1 MSAVQA
7 LPPMMGSVPAEMGFI
22 NPLEM
27 FINSLNTNPYFIGF
41 MMLLLN
47 LGGRFIGMEMS
58 KEQEKT
64 FQHPWIRKF
73 FIFTVFF
80 VATRNILV
88 AAALTIVTL
97 LLLAFLLNENSD
109 LYILGTK
116 SVEVPSAG
124 VAVVQLQESANNS
137 AQGGLT
143 FEEKE
148 ILKRLTEKQMKFASS
163 SMGTPAASNPEEK
176 KSAPTA
182 EQNYFENMT
191 HLQY

>member
-7 LPPMMGSVPAEMGFI
+7 MPQIMAAVPAELGFI

-88 AAALTIVTL
+88 ALALTLVTL
-97 LLLAFLLNENSD
+97 LLLAFLLNETSD
-109 LYILGTK
+109 LYIFGTK
-116 SVEVPSAG
+116 TVEMPPPPPEAAAS
-124 VAVVQLQESANNS
+124 
-137 AQGGLT
+137 QGGLT

-148 ILKRLTEKQMKFASS
+148 ILKRLTEKQAKLA
-163 SMGTPAASNPEEK
+163 TPDSGLAQNPEK
-176 KSAPTA
+176 KITPPSA
-182 EQNYFENMT
+182 EQIYFENLQ
-191 HLQY
+191 HLQ

>member
-7 LPPMMGSVPAEMGFI
+7 LPPMISAPAEMGFI

-109 LYILGTK
+109 FYIFGTK
-116 SVEVPSAG
+116 TVEMPSS
-124 VAVVQLQESANNS
+124 QNTESTPGSSQN
-137 AQGGLT
+137 GLT

-148 ILKRLTEKQMKFASS
+148 ILKRLTEKQMKSANPTMGASPVDNS
-163 SMGTPAASNPEEK
+163 QEE
-176 KSAPTA
+176 SQAPSA
-182 EQNYFENMT
+182 EQNYYTNIS
-191 HLQY
+191 HLQH

>member
-7 LPPMMGSVPAEMGFI
+7 MPQIMAAVPAELGFI
-22 NPLEM
+22 NPLEI

-88 AAALTIVTL
+88 ALALTLVTL
-97 LLLAFLLNENSD
+97 LLLAFLLNETSD
-109 LYILGTK
+109 LYIFGTK
-116 SVEVPSAG
+116 MVEIPSAPE
-124 VAVVQLQESANNS
+124 VASS
-137 AQGGLT
+137 QGGLT

-148 ILKRLTEKQMKFASS
+148 ILKRLTEKQAKLA
-163 SMGTPAASNPEEK
+163 TPESGLAQTPEK
-176 KSAPTA
+176 KSVPPSA
-182 EQNYFENMT
+182 EQIYFENLQ